1 MADKRKDEEVQNIPV
16 NAGEMPSELVEKLD
30 AMCAQ
35 DENSR
40 SGFIR
45 KLIRQEWS
53 RRQQAALLPTVDGGE
68 KIETAKPAK
77 RATQAAVRVAA

>member
-1 MADKRKDEEVQNIPV
+1 MAKDEKEETTVQV

-53 RRQQAALLPTVDGGE
+53 RRQQAALLPTVDSGE
-68 KIETAKPAK
+68 KTETAKPVK